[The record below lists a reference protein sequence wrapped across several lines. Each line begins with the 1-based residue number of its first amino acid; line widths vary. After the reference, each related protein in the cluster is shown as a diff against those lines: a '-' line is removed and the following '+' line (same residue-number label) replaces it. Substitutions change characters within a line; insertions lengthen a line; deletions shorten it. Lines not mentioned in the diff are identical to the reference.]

1 MLGRALAWLGSGRRV
16 AVVAVTAVSGGAFP
30 PPGSLMVV
38 AEGGE
43 TAGSVSGGRID
54 GSVAEQAERAIA
66 DGECRL
72 LAYTVPDEG
81 VGEGGRIELFVDA
94 VDPGSGAHRL
104 LGRIAA
110 AAAEGRPVALVMDLL
125 TGLRTLVYPHAVH
138 GGFGVD
144 EPDLTDVR
152 RLLSE
157 GRSAVIDVGEEGR
170 LLVLAFAPAG

>member
-16 AVVAVTAVSGGAFP
+16 AVVAVIAAPGGAFP

-54 GSVAEQAERAIA
+54 ASAAEQAERAIT
-66 DGECRL
+66 DGEARL
-72 LAYTVPDEG
+72 LTYTIEVEG
-81 VGEGGRIELFVDA
+81 SAAGGRIELFVDA
-94 VDPGSGAHRL
+94 VDPSGSAHRL
-104 LGRIAA
+104 LARIAA
-110 AAAEGRPVALVMDLL
+110 AVAKGRPVALAVDLV

-138 GGFGVD
+138 GGFGLD
-144 EPDLTDVR
+144 EPDLTEVR
-152 RLLSE
+152 RLLAE

-170 LLVLAFAPAG
+170 LVVLAFAPAG